1 MSTATKSSPT
11 PPSPTPSSTAPS
23 STPARWW
30 LVAVAAGAVAVAGA
44 TTVASRWD
52 THTAPAP
59 VAPSL
64 AEWVQGG
71 GGQNVTD
78 IQYWSH
84 ELAGVQNAGVARY
97 LCGQL
102 SVASLNARR
111 YGPIPEPQAQTL
123 WSSTVG
129 ATDNALASCSAYLDA
144 GSPAAK
150 SRVSSD
156 ARTVATDAR
165 KVVTRL
171 RQQAKAFI

>member
-1 MSTATKSSPT
+1 MSATATSP
-11 PPSPTPSSTAPS
+11 SVATPSAAT
-23 STPARWW
+23 RWW
-30 LVAVAAGAVAVAGA
+30 LIAVAAGAVAVAGA

-52 THTAPAP
+52 THTAPAS

-71 GGQNVTD
+71 GSQNVND

-84 ELAGVQNAGVARY
+84 ELAGVQNPGVARY

-102 SVASLNARR
+102 SVASQNARR

-123 WSSTVG
+123 WSSTIG
-129 ATDNALASCSAYLDA
+129 ATDSALASCSAYLEGDSA
-144 GSPAAK
+144 AAK
-150 SRVSSD
+150 TRVASD
-156 ARTVATDAR
+156 ARSVAADAR

-171 RQQAKAFI
+171 RQQTKAFI